1 MSGDDRKTREKALS
15 RYQNLKYNV
24 ICKIEDV
31 KHTPIEMR
39 SIDYYQYL
47 ILITRIFLTEIA
59 ESGKVL
65 AHSL

>member
-1 MSGDDRKTREKALS
+1 MDDRKIRNKALS

-24 ICKIEDV
+24 ICKIEDI
-31 KHTPIEMR
+31 KHTLIEIR
-39 SIDYYQYL
+39 SIDYQYL
-47 ILITRIFLTEIA
+47 ILITRNFLTEIA